1 MYYITKDN
9 PDGSKEKVAETTG
22 TKEQAFEEFE
32 KVIRAQSH
40 EYHVAKTLKIWRII
54 RLFNENNRYCG
65 SIPNSV

>member
-32 KVIRAQSH
+32 KVIRAIV
-40 EYHVAKTLKIWRII
+40 EKNPGVAFYDFFRTFIKFCLYKIHVICKD
-54 RLFNENNRYCG
+54 
-65 SIPNSV
+65 